1 MIEQQRQTMA
11 TRLRRQQND
20 IDEEAAAPYIASD
33 VLRSLVMAVAKSM
46 TPAIANATVLVA
58 STPKTISYS
67 SAIYPY
73 DGKSFEMKMKEGKY
87 WWHLITKT
95 AEGWKKDGIS
105 AIVEHAN
112 KILDLFKDHSVQ
124 FGLDNIM
131 NIPTSR
137 TGEFHA
143 TPQTFIGMDHWN
155 MDVMGYINILTSYH
169 QLYLY
174 QVRALSGWIMGN
186 ETSSLTKFSDMNINA
201 INPNEARNFGLWI
214 KYNEQRF

>member
-67 SAIYPY
+67 SAIDPY

-87 WWHLITKT
+87 WWHLITKN
-95 AEGWKKDGIS
+95 AEG
-105 AIVEHAN
+105 
-112 KILDLFKDHSVQ
+112 
-124 FGLDNIM
+124 
-131 NIPTSR
+131 
-137 TGEFHA
+137 
-143 TPQTFIGMDHWN
+143 
-155 MDVMGYINILTSYH
+155 
-169 QLYLY
+169 
-174 QVRALSGWIMGN
+174 
-186 ETSSLTKFSDMNINA
+186 
-201 INPNEARNFGLWI
+201 
-214 KYNEQRF
+214 

>member
-67 SAIYPY
+67 SAIDPY

-105 AIVEHAN
+105 VTMEN
-112 KILDLFKDHSVQ
+112 SDKILDLFKDRFIQ
-124 FGLDNIM
+124 FGMENIM

-137 TGEFHA
+137 MLELDAAPETIAG
-143 TPQTFIGMDHWN
+143 IDHWN
-155 MDVMGYINILTSYH
+155 SDVRYYINIHMPYP
-169 QLYLY
+169 Q
-174 QVRALSGWIMGN
+174 M
-186 ETSSLTKFSDMNINA
+186 SLD
-201 INPNEARNFGLWI
+201 
-214 KYNEQRF
+214 